1 MVLLYLVYMPFFIY
15 SLLNKEYCL
24 VAGLLQIVDISK
36 KKTYFVVFS
45 IFFRGFLLVV
55 LLRYEGLENMY
66 YTLGLQIVRWK

>member
-1 MVLLYLVYMPFFIY
+1 VV
-15 SLLNKEYCL
+15 
-24 VAGLLQIVDISK
+24 GLLQIVDISK
-36 KKTYFVVFS
+36 KKTYFVVFL